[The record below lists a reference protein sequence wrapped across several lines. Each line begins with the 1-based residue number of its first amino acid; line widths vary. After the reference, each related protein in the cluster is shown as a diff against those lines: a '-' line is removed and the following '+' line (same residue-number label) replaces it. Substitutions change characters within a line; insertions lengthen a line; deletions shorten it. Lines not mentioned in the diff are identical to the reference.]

1 MHLALITAGGAGMF
15 CGSCMHDNTLAR
27 ALQAQ
32 GHEVTLI
39 PLYTPIRVDE
49 LDVSERRVFLG
60 GINVYLAGRWPW
72 WSRLPRWL
80 RSWLDSPAV
89 LRFVSRFAVSSDARE
104 LGDLTIALLRGNQG
118 PHGEAIDELVD
129 WLAQDLR
136 PDCVVL
142 SNALLAGVVPRLRQ
156 SYRGPVWSLLQG
168 DDIFLNDLVEP
179 FRSRAFGL
187 MQGLMPQFTGLLTH
201 SDYYR
206 REMSRQLCFPPEQ
219 ARVVPLGI
227 DFAGHEGTPRDVSH
241 EPFTLGYFARICP
254 EKGLH
259 NLVAAFRLLHARHP
273 RTRLLAAG
281 FLGARDQAW
290 FEQLRRDAADL
301 GDAFEYCGSPPDHAG
316 KVAFLK
322 RLDLFSVPTSYR
334 EPKGLSVLESL
345 ANGVPVVQPRHGA
358 FPELLEATGGGLLVE
373 PENPEALAAG
383 LERLMLDAP
392 LRTGLA
398 ATGWRRVRE
407 AFSME
412 RMARETAAVLQGEG
426 VSPGKISR
434 GD

>member
-49 LDVSERRVFLG
+49 LDVSEHRVFLG

-72 WSRLPRWL
+72 WSRLPRWV
-80 RSWLDSPAV
+80 RSWLDTPAV

-104 LGDLTIALLRGNQG
+104 LGDLTIALLRGDHG
-118 PHGEAIDELVD
+118 PHREAIAELVD

-136 PDCVVL
+136 PDCVLL

-156 SYRGPVWSLLQG
+156 AYRGPVWSLLQG

-179 FRSRAFGL
+179 FRSRAFEL

-206 REMSRQLCFPPEQ
+206 GEMSRQLRFPPAQ

-227 DFAGHEGTPRDVSH
+227 DFAGHEGTPRAVSQ
-241 EPFTLGYFARICP
+241 EPFTIGYFARICP

-259 NLVAAFRLLHARHP
+259 NLVAAFRRLHARHP
-273 RTRLLAAG
+273 HTRLRAAG
-281 FLGARDQAW
+281 FLGARDQGW
-290 FEQLRRDAADL
+290 FEQLRREAADL
-301 GDAFEYCGSPPDHAG
+301 GDAFEYLGSPPDHAG

-322 RLDLFSVPTSYR
+322 GLDLFSVPTSYR
-334 EPKGLSVLESL
+334 EPKGLSVLEAL

-383 LERLMLDAP
+383 LERLMLDAS

>member
-60 GINVYLAGRWPW
+60 GINVYLAGRWSW
-72 WSRLPRWL
+72 WNRLPRWL

-118 PHGEAIDELVD
+118 PHVEAIDELVD

-136 PDCVVL
+136 PECVLL

-168 DDIFLNDLVEP
+168 DDIFLNDLIEP

-187 MQGLMPQFTGLLTH
+187 MQSLMPQFTGLLTH

-206 REMSRQLCFPPEQ
+206 REMSRQLGFPPEQ

-227 DFAGHEGTPRDVSH
+227 DFGGHEGTPRAVAH
-241 EPFTLGYFARICP
+241 EPFTIGYFARICP

-273 RTRLLAAG
+273 CTRLLAAG

-383 LERLMLDAP
+383 LERLMLDAS
-392 LRTGLA
+392 LRTVLA

-412 RMARETAAVLQGEG
+412 RMARETAAELQGEG
-426 VSPGKISR
+426 VSPGKTSR
-434 GD
+434 GE

>member
-27 ALQAQ
+27 ALRAQ
-32 GHEVTLI
+32 GHQVTLI

-49 LDVSERRVFLG
+49 IDVSEHRVFLG

-72 WSRLPRWL
+72 WNRLPHWVRG
-80 RSWLDSPAV
+80 WLDSPAV

-104 LGDLTIALLRGNQG
+104 LGDLTVALLKGDHG
-118 PHGEAIDELVD
+118 PHREAIAELVA
-129 WLAQDLR
+129 WVATELR

-142 SNALLAGVVPRLRQ
+142 SNALLGGVVPLLRRT
-156 SYRGPVWSLLQG
+156 YRGPVWSLLQG

-179 FRSRAFGL
+179 YRSQAFAQ
-187 MQGLMPQFTGLLTH
+187 MRDLMPQFTGFLTH

-206 REMSRQLCFPPEQ
+206 QEMSRQLAFPVGQ

-227 DFAGHEGTPRDVSH
+227 DFTGHDGQPRRGAQ
-241 EPFTLGYFARICP
+241 EPFTIGYFARICP

-259 NLVAAFRLLHARHP
+259 NLVEAFRRLHARHP
-273 RTRLLAAG
+273 HTRLRAAG

-290 FEQLRRDAADL
+290 FDQLQRDAADL
-301 GDAFEYCGSPPDHAG
+301 GPAFEYCGSPPDHAC

-322 RLDLFSVPTSYR
+322 SLDLFSVPTSYR
-334 EPKGLSVLESL
+334 EPKGLSILEAQ

-373 PENPEALAAG
+373 PGSAEALAEG
-383 LERLMLDAP
+383 LERLLLDNS

-398 ATGWRRVRE
+398 ATGWQRVRE
-407 AFSME
+407 SFSME
-412 RMARETAAVLQGEG
+412 RMARETAAVLQATG
-426 VSPGKISR
+426 
-434 GD
+434 

>member
-27 ALQAQ
+27 ALRAQ
-32 GHEVTLI
+32 GHQVTLI

-49 LDVSERRVFLG
+49 LDVSEHRVFLG

-72 WSRLPRWL
+72 WNRLPRRL

-104 LGDLTIALLRGNQG
+104 LGDLTVALLRGDHG
-118 PHGEAIDELVD
+118 PHREAIAELVS
-129 WLAQDLR
+129 WLATELR

-142 SNALLAGVVPRLRQ
+142 SNALLAGVVPLLRQ

-179 FRSRAFGL
+179 YRTQAFEQ
-187 MQGLMPQFTGLLTH
+187 MRGLMPQFTGFLTH

-206 REMSRQLCFPPEQ
+206 REMSRQLAFPVDR

-227 DFAGHEGTPRDVSH
+227 DFTGHDGRPRSAAQQ
-241 EPFTLGYFARICP
+241 PFTIGYFARICP

-259 NLVAAFRLLHARHP
+259 NLVAAFRRLHARHP
-273 RTRLLAAG
+273 QTRLRAAG

-290 FEQLRRDAADL
+290 FEQLRRDASDL
-301 GDAFEYCGSPPDHAG
+301 GDAFEYCGSPADHAG

-322 RLDLFSVPTSYR
+322 SLDLFSVPTSYR
-334 EPKGLSVLESL
+334 EPKGLSILEAL

-358 FPELLEATGGGLLVE
+358 FPELLETTGGGLLVE
-373 PENPEALAAG
+373 PENAEALANG
-383 LERLMLDAP
+383 LERLLLDP
-392 LRTGLA
+392 SLRSGLA
-398 ATGWRRVRE
+398 STGWLRVRDS
-407 AFSME
+407 FSME
-412 RMARETAAVLQGEG
+412 RMARETAAALEATE
-426 VSPGKISR
+426 
-434 GD
+434 

>member
-49 LDVSERRVFLG
+49 LDVSEHRVFLG

-104 LGDLTIALLRGNQG
+104 LGDLTIALLQGDHG
-118 PHGEAIDELVD
+118 PHREAISELVD

-136 PDCVVL
+136 PDCVLL

-179 FRSRAFGL
+179 FRSQAFEL
-187 MQGLMPQFTGLLTH
+187 MRGLMPQFTGLLTH

-206 REMSRQLCFPPEQ
+206 REMSRQLGFPVEQ

-227 DFAGHEGTPRDVSH
+227 DFAGHAGQPRAVSR
-241 EPFTLGYFARICP
+241 EPFTIGYFARICP

-259 NLVAAFRLLHARHP
+259 NLVEAFRRVHARHP
-273 RTRLLAAG
+273 HTRLRAAG

-290 FEQLRRDAADL
+290 FAKLRKDAADL
-301 GDAFEYCGSPPDHAG
+301 GEAFEYCGSPPDHAG
-316 KVAFLK
+316 KVAFLQG
-322 RLDLFSVPTSYR
+322 LDLFSVPTSYR
-334 EPKGLSVLESL
+334 EPKGLSILEAL
-345 ANGVPVVQPRHGA
+345 ANGVPVVQPRHGS
-358 FPELLEATGGGLLVE
+358 FPELLEATGGGVLVE
-373 PENPEALAAG
+373 PENAEALAAG
-383 LERLMLDAP
+383 LERLLLDTP
-392 LRTGLA
+392 LRTELA

-407 AFSME
+407 SFSMD
-412 RMARETAAVLQGEG
+412 RMARETAAVLQEIG
-426 VSPGKISR
+426 
-434 GD
+434 

>member
-60 GINVYLAGRWPW
+60 GINVYLAGRWSW
-72 WSRLPRWL
+72 WNRLPRWL

-118 PHGEAIDELVD
+118 PHVEAIDELVD

-136 PDCVVL
+136 PECVLL

-187 MQGLMPQFTGLLTH
+187 MQSLMPQFTGLLTH

-206 REMSRQLCFPPEQ
+206 REMSRQLGFPPEQ

-227 DFAGHEGTPRDVSH
+227 DFGGHEGTPRAVAH
-241 EPFTLGYFARICP
+241 EPFTIGYFARICP

-273 RTRLLAAG
+273 CTRLLAAG

-383 LERLMLDAP
+383 LERLMLDAS

-412 RMARETAAVLQGEG
+412 RMARETAAELQGEG
-426 VSPGKISR
+426 VSPGKTSR
-434 GD
+434 GE

>member
-27 ALQAQ
+27 ALRAQ

-49 LDVSERRVFLG
+49 LDVSEHRVFLG

-72 WSRLPRWL
+72 WNRLPRVL
-80 RSWLDSPAV
+80 RRWLDSPAV
-89 LRFVSRFAVSSDARE
+89 LRFVTRFAVSSDARE
-104 LGDLTIALLRGNQG
+104 LGDLTIAMLRGEHG
-118 PHGEAIDELVD
+118 PHREAIAELVN
-129 WLAQDLR
+129 WLAHDLR
-136 PDCVVL
+136 PDSVLL

-156 SYRGPVWSLLQG
+156 SYHGPVWSLLQG

-179 FRSRAFGL
+179 FRSRAFEL
-187 MQGLMPQFTGLLTH
+187 MRGLMPQFTGFLTH

-206 REMSRQLCFPPEQ
+206 REMSRQLGFPVEQ

-227 DFAGHEGTPRDVSH
+227 DFAGHEGTPRAEAQD
-241 EPFTLGYFARICP
+241 PFTIGYFARICP

-259 NLVAAFRLLHARHP
+259 NLVAAFRRLHARHP
-273 RTRLLAAG
+273 RTRLRAAG

-290 FEQLRRDAADL
+290 FEQLRRETADL

-322 RLDLFSVPTSYR
+322 TLDLFSVPTSYR
-334 EPKGLSVLESL
+334 EPKGLSVLEAL
-345 ANGVPVVQPRHGA
+345 ANGVPVVQPRHGS
-358 FPELLEATGGGLLVE
+358 FPELLEETGGGLLVQ
-373 PENPEALAAG
+373 PEDDEALAEG
-383 LERLMLDAP
+383 LERVMLDP
-392 LRTGLA
+392 TLRTALA
-398 ATGWRRVRE
+398 TTGWRRVRE

-412 RMARETAAVLQGEG
+412 RMARDTAAVL
-426 VSPGKISR
+426 R
-434 GD
+434 GDGEIAGS

>member
-179 FRSRAFGL
+179 FRSSAFGL

-383 LERLMLDAP
+383 LERLMLDAS

-412 RMARETAAVLQGEG
+412 RMARETVAVLQGEG

-434 GD
+434 GE

>member
-27 ALQAQ
+27 ALRDQ
-32 GHEVTLI
+32 GHQVTLI

-49 LDVSERRVFLG
+49 LDVSEHRVFLG

-80 RSWLDSPAV
+80 KGWLDSPAL
-89 LRFVSRFAVSSDARE
+89 LRFVSRFAVSSDARD
-104 LGDLTIALLRGNQG
+104 LGDLTVALLRGDHG
-118 PHGEAIDELVD
+118 PHRKAIAELVD

-156 SYRGPVWSLLQG
+156 SFRGPVWSLLQG

-179 FRSRAFGL
+179 FRSRAFEL
-187 MQGLMPQFTGLLTH
+187 MHGLMPQFTGFLTH

-206 REMSRQLCFPPEQ
+206 REMSRQLGFPVEQ

-227 DFAGHEGTPRDVSH
+227 DFAGHDGVPRNVSQD
-241 EPFTLGYFARICP
+241 PFIIGYFARICP

-259 NLVAAFRLLHARHP
+259 NLLEAFRLVHSRHP
-273 RTRLLAAG
+273 HTRLRAAG
-281 FLGARDQAW
+281 FLGARDEAW
-290 FEQLRRDAADL
+290 FQQLRRDAADL
-301 GDAFEYCGSPPDHAG
+301 GDAFEYCGSPADHTG
-316 KVAFLK
+316 KVSFLK
-322 RLDLFSVPTSYR
+322 GLDLFSVPTSYR
-334 EPKGLSVLESL
+334 EPKGLSVLEAM
-345 ANGVPVVQPRHGA
+345 ANGVPVVQPHHGS
-358 FPELLEATGGGLLVE
+358 FPELVEATGGGVLVA
-373 PENPEALAAG
+373 PGNPEELAVG
-383 LERLMLDAP
+383 LERLLLDTP
-392 LRTGLA
+392 LRNELA

-407 AFSME
+407 SFSME
-412 RMARETAAVLQGEG
+412 RMARETAAVLRED
-426 VSPGKISR
+426 S
-434 GD
+434 